1 MGKALSETVP
11 STEQQRYMVWINL
24 SITFGMLVA
33 QIFNMFLPIEDQED
47 PANLDILK
55 SDQYW
60 RVVWA
65 IPILVKVA
73 ALIVVPLQLK
83 YFSLVKLI
91 LEHGEDSDIIS
102 DDLSSELSKIY
113 ILEDKKDMGKLL
125 KALYHQYNLE
135 DQL

>member
-33 QIFNMFLPIEDQED
+33 QIFNMFLPIEDQDD
-47 PANLDILK
+47 PGNLDILK

-83 YFSLVKLI
+83 HFSLVKLI
-91 LEHGEDSDIIS
+91 LEHG
-102 DDLSSELSKIY
+102 
-113 ILEDKKDMGKLL
+113 
-125 KALYHQYNLE
+125 
-135 DQL
+135 